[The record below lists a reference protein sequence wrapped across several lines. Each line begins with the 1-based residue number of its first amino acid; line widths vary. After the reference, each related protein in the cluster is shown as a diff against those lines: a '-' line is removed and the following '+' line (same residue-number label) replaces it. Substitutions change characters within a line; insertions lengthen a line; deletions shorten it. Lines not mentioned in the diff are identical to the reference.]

1 MSGMKILFIVML
13 ASVLIAALWN
23 SVPMIKEIVH
33 FVLDPT
39 AGSLLRWNIT
49 YGMLI
54 LVLIISLVIILFQ
67 KYGTDQETLRQ
78 IKKEQKLAREEMK
91 KYKHDPE
98 KLLEFNK
105 KQMEKMPQIFSI
117 TMRPLVY
124 TFVPLVLFFRW
135 FSDFFSAPGMESF
148 RFFGLLSWFWFYL
161 IFSIIFSSVF
171 RKVLKVA

>member
-91 KYKHDPE
+91 KYKQDPE

-105 KQMEKMPQIFSI
+105 KQMEKMPKIFEI
-117 TMRPLVY
+117 TMRPLIY
-124 TFVPLVLFFRW
+124 TFVPIVLFCFCPWYRG
-135 FSDFFSAPGMESF
+135 A
-148 RFFGLLSWFWFYL
+148 
-161 IFSIIFSSVF
+161 
-171 RKVLKVA
+171 